1 MPPRRPRESFDDE
14 DEDEDEEDCFVPE
27 RGFEAEEE
35 DEEEED
41 EEEEDGFVP
50 VPGFAAEYEDGI
62 VPAPAACAVESTR
75 APRHV

>member
-1 MPPRRPRESFDDE
+1 MPPPFL
-14 DEDEDEEDCFVPE
+14 VL
-27 RGFEAEEE
+27 GFEAEEE
-35 DEEEED
+35 DEEEEE

>member
-1 MPPRRPRESFDDE
+1 VSPRRPRESFDDE
-14 DEDEDEEDCFVPE
+14 DEDEDEEDCFVPA
-27 RGFEAEEE
+27 RGFEAE
-35 DEEEED
+35 